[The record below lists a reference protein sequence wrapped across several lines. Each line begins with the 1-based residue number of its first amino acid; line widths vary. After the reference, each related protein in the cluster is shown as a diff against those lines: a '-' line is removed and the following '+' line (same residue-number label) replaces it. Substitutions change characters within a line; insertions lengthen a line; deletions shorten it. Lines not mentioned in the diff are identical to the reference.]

1 MPRGFRGRGHRGRRD
16 RERHLGSAGHSSHG
30 GRRLPRGEAQR
41 PAAEGPWMR
50 LGQAFQASGE
60 RSRGEPSPAG
70 LFGCVRGRARCA
82 GCPPAPGSRC
92 SRERPALLKAAA
104 GPVISLSPGEGRP
117 LPQTPE
123 GKREGP
129 SQPLVT
135 GRPGQVPHIPSG
147 YNWPAGQQRDWE
159 RPAHCDSWPG
169 APKQVYTWVPSGGF
183 TKPVPPQLRAGTC
196 IGTLAFTGG
205 EGGRWRLPGFQS
217 KPPPLQAEK
226 HGRQTRTEGARV
238 AMPQ

>member
-1 MPRGFRGRGHRGRRD
+1 MISKTPKGTRWDVRRPVDGADTVPRGFRGSGHRGRRD

-70 LFGCVRGRARCA
+70 LFGGVRGRARCA

-104 GPVISLSPGEGRP
+104 GPVISLSPGEGR
-117 LPQTPE
+117 TP
-123 GKREGP
+123 P
-129 SQPLVT
+129 SDPRGEK
-135 GRPGQVPHIPSG
+135 GRPVPAASH
-147 YNWPAGQQRDWE
+147 WP
-159 RPAHCDSWPG
+159 
-169 APKQVYTWVPSGGF
+169 T
-183 TKPVPPQLRAGTC
+183 RAGS
-196 IGTLAFTGG
+196 
-205 EGGRWRLPGFQS
+205 P
-217 KPPPLQAEK
+217 
-226 HGRQTRTEGARV
+226 H
-238 AMPQ
+238 PQWL